1 MLLVPSR
8 AGSLPGAQAARQ
20 GVPCP
25 PAPRGSRR
33 AAPSRRRAVLLQL
46 RPPLNPAVPAPP
58 AASPLV
64 WRGRGLG
71 EPGDPAS
78 QGPAPA
84 PRPLG
89 VRLATRPREAQVGA
103 GDPPPWAR
111 WSSLTAAVEP
121 GKLGSMTASARAV
134 FGVAPPTSRKLISPP
149 SPRSASSGFGEGQ
162 STAGNFLRCH
172 HTVRPHPGSS
182 GWRGRLRGRGAPRSS
197 GVLQWFCPVQ
207 NRGSSPLQER

>member
-8 AGSLPGAQAARQ
+8 AGSLPGAQAAKQ

-64 WRGRGLG
+64 CRRGPGLG

-78 QGPAPA
+78 RGPAPA
-84 PRPLG
+84 PR
-89 VRLATRPREAQVGA
+89 
-103 GDPPPWAR
+103 
-111 WSSLTAAVEP
+111 
-121 GKLGSMTASARAV
+121 
-134 FGVAPPTSRKLISPP
+134 AP
-149 SPRSASSGFGEGQ
+149 
-162 STAGNFLRCH
+162 
-172 HTVRPHPGSS
+172 
-182 GWRGRLRGRGAPRSS
+182 RGAA
-197 GVLQWFCPVQ
+197 
-207 NRGSSPLQER
+207 RGTPP